1 MKNHRESKMF
11 AQKDY
16 DEYVFLMSKADSI
29 WLWEG
34 ESRQYLQ
41 AQQEAETAYQNY
53 LYNSG
58 QKREEEY

>member
-1 MKNHRESKMF
+1 MF